1 MPSSAALVRSPELR
15 PPAPAATILRPGEA
29 VYRAV
34 KRRIVLNEFGPGVS
48 ITELGLARELGCSQG
63 TVREAL
69 FRLREDG
76 LVLRAPNRGTMITPI
91 GPDEAAE
98 IVALRR
104 RIETMAAP
112 KASAAAH
119 AEDIRELSRL
129 YDDMAE
135 AAGRGDDYG
144 LIEIDTEFHLAIFR
158 LARLQALEQILR
170 RCILHS
176 HRSKLWAPGHRRSLA
191 ETAGRH
197 AAILDR
203 LTARDGAGL
212 ATALAEH
219 IDTIVDTTDHTR

>member
-1 MPSSAALVRSPELR
+1 MPFSPAFDHVSAQR
-15 PPAPAATILRPGEA
+15 PPAARAAIYRPGEA
-29 VYRAV
+29 VYRSV
-34 KRRIVLNEFGPGVS
+34 KRRIVLNELGPGVS

-76 LVLRAPNRGTMITPI
+76 LVQRTPNRGTLVTPI
-91 GPDEAAE
+91 GPEEAAE

-112 KASAAAH
+112 KAAAA
-119 AEDIRELSRL
+119 AGAQDVLNLRRL
-129 YDDMAE
+129 YDAMAD
-135 AAGRGDDYG
+135 AAERGDDYG

-191 ETAGRH
+191 DTAGRH
-197 AAILDR
+197 AGILER
-203 LTARDGAGL
+203 LAAGDGAGL
-212 ATALAEH
+212 ADSIAAH
-219 IDTIVDTTDHTR
+219 IDTIVDTTDRTR